1 MPGWAW
7 LAGGGVGGGGW
18 RGAWRSGRTSGRRL
32 GQGGVGAGHLSYPL
46 TRDRLN
52 VVAPFPVRLS
62 LEQISDAF
70 RKNGWARLLDRC
82 NGGGDLVLEA
92 GLAQDAFGDVGADF
106 LLDALVQF
114 RLNHVGRRDE
124 FAICGHLLVEPRD
137 EFRRRHGIQ
146 FDAVRL

>member
-46 TRDRLN
+46 TRERLN

-70 RKNGWARLLDRC
+70 RKNGWARILDRC
-82 NGGGDLVLEA
+82 NGGGDLVFVSVLTHA
-92 GLAQDAFGDVGADF
+92 AVGDCGEGF
-106 LLDALVQF
+106 LLIALVPYS
-114 RLNHVGRRDE
+114 LNPVGPPGL
-124 FAICGHLLVEPRD
+124 ICHSQP
-137 EFRRRHGIQ
+137 ISP
-146 FDAVRL
+146 